1 MQSIQFRQILFLIFI
16 LIAFMIIFGILI
28 YSSTANASESL
39 DSSWAKKKLVHYDH
53 GEITIDKDEVI
64 EADIVIE
71 SGEIKIAGEVY
82 GDIIALNSEV
92 ELEAEASIYG
102 HVICFD
108 SQLDQADEAQIAGDI
123 ILLDENSIKM
133 AGGRNL
139 IGYGF
144 QLNQYQSDTVIE
156 EGESVVGDILVL
168 NHELVIKGKVDGDVI
183 NILGRTIIKSTAAI
197 DGHAIAF
204 HGQIATS
211 NEALVTGRM
220 LGLEKEED
228 TVEKDTGRERD
239 ERIRNKVERKYLQRQ
254 RETDSDIFRFW
265 GDVTIEPDEI
275 IKGAVVTVRGTIEV
289 KGEVDGDVVAVFG
302 SVELDSSAY
311 IDGDVVSVG
320 GKIYRDN
327 GAIVEGDLV
336 QTTITGVKVDDGD
349 QHVSVGLSGISV
361 GPKKGDE
368 WENKR
373 RKVRHRWDYD
383 FNEESFAFR
392 YNRVEGLFLG
402 LKLNKNEWG
411 YDYDSFFDLYGHIGY
426 GFADKRACY
435 QIGVQRS
442 IFGNFGPVIGIEA
455 HDVTTT
461 QDNWMMPV
469 FENSLAAFLIKED
482 FLDYYREQGYS
493 AYASIFISEYLK
505 LSGEY
510 HEESFFS
517 LGKNT
522 NWSIFGGDKKFRFN
536 PLIDEIDYKSVKGK
550 ISFDTRDSYKYPDK
564 GWWLTAEAEFAR
576 EELNDNGVDFDRY
589 IIDLRRYQPISY
601 GENLDFRFRAGSSRG
616 YLPAH
621 LQFDAGGFSAL
632 RGYEFKEFQNFNRM
646 VLGTVEYRIYGRRNP
661 LNNIFGMSEFNLI
674 LFADAGYL
682 WSADNTLEANEG
694 FDNKDWEDL
703 KTSLGFAISNDDGN
717 VRLNFAKRMDDNEKP
732 FIVTFRISRPF

>member
-1 MQSIQFRQILFLIFI
+1 MQSVQFRQIIFLIFI

-28 YSSTANASESL
+28 YSSTAAANEPADPSF
-39 DSSWAKKKLVHYDH
+39 AKKKLVHYDH
-53 GEITIDKDEVI
+53 GDVTIDEEEVI

-82 GDIIALNSEV
+82 GDIIALNSDV

-102 HVICFD
+102 HLICFD
-108 SQLDQADEAQIAGDI
+108 CQLDQAEEAQIAGDI
-123 ILLDENSIKM
+123 ILLDENSIEM

-156 EGESVVGDILVL
+156 ESESVVGDILVL

-183 NILGRTIIKSTAAI
+183 NILGRTIIKPTAAV

-211 NEALVTGRM
+211 NEALVTGRI
-220 LGLEKEED
+220 LGLEKEEE
-228 TVEKDTGRERD
+228 TVEVDSERERD
-239 ERIRNKVERKYLQRQ
+239 ERIRNNVERKYLRRD
-254 RETDSDIFRFW
+254 RETDSNIFRFW
-265 GDVTIEPDEI
+265 GDVTIEPDEV

-311 IDGDVVSVG
+311 VDGDIVSVG
-320 GKIYRDN
+320 GKIYREN

-336 QTTITGVKVDDGD
+336 QTSITGVKVDDGE
-349 QHVSVGLSGISV
+349 QHVSVGLTGISV

-368 WENKR
+368 WERKR
-373 RKVRHRWDYD
+373 RKVRHRWDYG
-383 FNEESFAFR
+383 FNEEAFMFR

-402 LKLNKNEWG
+402 LKLDKNEWG
-411 YDYDSFFDLYGHIGY
+411 YDYDAFFDLYGHIGY

-435 QIGVQRS
+435 QIGIQRS
-442 IFGNFGPVIGIEA
+442 IFGNFGPVFGIEA
-455 HDVTTT
+455 HDVTTS
-461 QDNWMMPV
+461 QDTWMMPT

-482 FLDYYREQGYS
+482 FHDFYREQGYS

-510 HEESFFS
+510 HEENHFN
-517 LGKNT
+517 LKKNT
-522 NWSIFGGDKKFRFN
+522 NWSIFGGDKKFRYN
-536 PLIDEIDYKSVKGK
+536 PSIDEIDYKSVKAK
-550 ISFDTRDSYKYPDK
+550 ISFDTRNSFKYPDK
-564 GWWLTAEAEFAR
+564 GWWFNAEGEFAR
-576 EELNDNGVDFDRY
+576 KGLNDNGVDFDRY
-589 IIDLRRYQPISY
+589 IVDLRRYQPMSY
-601 GENLDFRFRAGSSRG
+601 GENLDFRVRIGSSRG
-616 YLPAH
+616 CLPTQ
-621 LQFDAGGFSAL
+621 LQFDAGAFSAL
-632 RGYEFKEFQNFNRM
+632 RGYEFKEFQNYNRM
-646 VLGTVEYRIYGRRNP
+646 VLGSVEYRIYGRRNP
-661 LNNIFGMSEFNLI
+661 LNNIFGINDFNLI

-682 WSADNTLEANEG
+682 WSAKDSLEANEG
-694 FDNKDWEDL
+694 FDSKDWEDL
-703 KTSLGFAISNDDGN
+703 KTSLGFAISNDEGN
-717 VRLNFAKRMDDNEKP
+717 VRLNFAKRMDDKEKP